1 MRRGAGSGPA
11 AASGPAVALGLGL
24 GAGLLLVPA
33 AMAVLLGRRR
43 IRVTVV
49 GGSMAPALAPGRT
62 VVARRGVTGR
72 LRTGQVVVLLKP
84 TAPDAWEWPR
94 PTGRPHRQPL
104 LVKRL
109 AALPGDP
116 LPPGVPGRRD
126 GETTVPSG
134 HAAVLGDNTAASVDS
149 RVFGLVPLD
158 RIVAYVPGH
167 DARHGSGG
175 PGARQGREGAGDRFG
190 THDA

>member
-1 MRRGAGSGPA
+1 MRRGAGPG
-11 AASGPAVALGLGL
+11 AASGPAVALGLG
-24 GAGLLLVPA
+24 AGLLFAPA
-33 AMAVLLGRRR
+33 AMAVFLGRRR

-49 GGSMAPALAPGRT
+49 GGSMTPALAPGRT
-62 VVARRGVTGR
+62 VVARRGTAGR

-84 TAPDAWEWPR
+84 TAPDAWEWPL

-126 GETTVPSG
+126 GETTVPPG

-167 DARHGSGG
+167 DA
-175 PGARQGREGAGDRFG
+175 
-190 THDA
+190 

>member
-1 MRRGAGSGPA
+1 MNRGAGSGPGA
-11 AASGPAVALGLGL
+11 APGPAVALGLGI

-33 AMAVLLGRRR
+33 AMAVVQARRR
-43 IRVTVV
+43 IRVTVD
-49 GGSMAPALAPGRT
+49 GGSMAPALAPGQT
-62 VVARRGVTGR
+62 VVARRGATGR
-72 LRTGQVVVLLKP
+72 LRTGQIVVLLKP
-84 TAPDAWEWPR
+84 TAPGAWEWPR

-126 GETTVPSG
+126 GETTVPPG

-149 RVFGLVPLD
+149 RAFGLVPLD
-158 RIVAYVPGH
+158 RIVAHVPGH
-167 DARHGSGG
+167 EA
-175 PGARQGREGAGDRFG
+175 
-190 THDA
+190 